1 MRVFR
6 FAAAAVAL
14 LVCSPALAQTSE
26 HVTAV
31 RNAQRAAYAISDAS
45 NGCPVVGV
53 DMFGWPGSRIRKC
66 IYAEGKGA
74 RRLPGL
80 VYLLEVAPETIARW
94 IETTCANQL
103 AGSNAC
109 FPTLLTCAEDNS
121 GMMFVVTGNML
132 ENMKVATIW
141 KNYFFRNGMTARF
154 HGQKNGTTDKID
166 LDRQETVAR
175 MSNSAID
182 SIPSGGTRYWGTLPA
197 DFAVRFPDAQAP
209 TALDSP
215 AARQKWL
222 DIAKAEFLA
231 ALDSPTNRLLEAWVA
246 AHPVTLRRGTC
257 P

>member
-45 NGCPVVGV
+45 NGCPVVGA

-80 VYLLEVAPETIARW
+80 VYLLEVATETIARW

-103 AGSNAC
+103 GGSSTC
-109 FPTLLTCAEDNS
+109 FARVLECGRRNS
-121 GMMFVVTGNML
+121 GMMFAVSGNML
-132 ENMKVATIW
+132 EDMNAPIW
-141 KNYFFRNGMTARF
+141 ENYFFRNGMTVGFKGR
-154 HGQKNGTTDKID
+154 KNGTSKPISEDTQDDVAHKADTEID
-166 LDRQETVAR
+166 R
-175 MSNSAID
+175 
-182 SIPSGGTRYWGTLPA
+182 IPTGVTRYWRTLPSQ
-197 DFAVRFPDAQAP
+197 FAARFPEAQAP
-209 TALDSP
+209 TVLNSA

-246 AHPVTLRRGTC
+246 ANLAPLRRGTC